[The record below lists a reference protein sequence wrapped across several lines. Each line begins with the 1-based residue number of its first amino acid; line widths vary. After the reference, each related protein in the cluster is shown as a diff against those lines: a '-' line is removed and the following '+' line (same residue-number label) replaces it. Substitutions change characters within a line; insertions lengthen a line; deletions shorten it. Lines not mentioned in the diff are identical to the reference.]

1 MTREQFDREKNYGT
15 AMAVARA
22 MLSKGVITEDDY
34 HKIDAVFTEKYRP
47 LIGSTIA
54 IKP

>member
-1 MTREQFDREKNYGT
+1 MTKEQFDREKNYGA

-22 MLSKGVITEDDY
+22 MLSKGIINEDDY
-34 HKIDAVFTEKYRP
+34 RRIEVAFANKYRP
-47 LIGSTIA
+47 LIGSTIT